1 MISEIP
7 LELLREILQYLSL
20 EDIKSFS
27 TCSKQCRF
35 RSLLNVFRAIAICQE
50 SARAL
55 RDSGSLCSL
64 VTNIRYA
71 ILRPSNSGREVSQ
84 ERFHGLVKECRTSFD
99 VLEHFTNLEVI
110 EIADFK
116 LPEQS
121 EYRLLSSTFRKLST
135 YPLIKNLKRI
145 QMFST
150 AVRTDP
156 SLEAQYE
163 NYLDNLTDE
172 NDIFIENGIRKGD
185 EIATL
190 PKGTFN
196 LEELSLN
203 VRDIYMED
211 SERSESIGFADELL
225 TSSRLVLKRLS
236 VDVYHMLF
244 SESKNCIFPT
254 LSFLS
259 IWCGG
264 FGIQDMSE
272 ISCSFPNIEELRIGG
287 ERYRIYQRVAMR
299 HTEKTPYV
307 EIGRMPKL
315 KRIFLP
321 QPSDLQLKFLNEGEL
336 DKTVEYWMGK
346 RPDQEIKLLNPS
358 PLTMLEQVEFC
369 NGSTEAL
376 ECCII
381 DGDTRRWRTTRS
393 YSIRIQEDPTLRPVG
408 WDFEVRAVE
417 AHPR

>member
-20 EDIKSFS
+20 KDIKSFS

-35 RSLLNVFRAIAICQE
+35 RSLQNVFRAIAICQE

-55 RDSGSLCSL
+55 RDRGSLCSL
-64 VTNIRYA
+64 VTTIRYA
-71 ILRPSNSGREVSQ
+71 ILRPSNSSREVSQ
-84 ERFHGLVKECRTSFD
+84 EQFHDLVKECRVSFD
-99 VLEHFTNLEVI
+99 ILKHFKNLEVI

-116 LPEQS
+116 LPEQF
-121 EYRLLSSTFRKLST
+121 EYRLLSSTFKKLST
-135 YPLIKNLKRI
+135 YPLFKNLKRI
-145 QMFST
+145 QMLSASARSDFSL
-150 AVRTDP
+150 A
-156 SLEAQYE
+156 AQYKH
-163 NYLDNLTDE
+163 YLDNLTDE
-172 NDIFIENGIRKGD
+172 NNIFIENGVLKQD
-185 EIATL
+185 EIANF

-203 VRDIYMED
+203 VRDIYVDD
-211 SERSESIGFADELL
+211 SEHEESIGFADELL
-225 TSSRLVLKRLS
+225 ISSRLVLKRLS
-236 VDVYHMLF
+236 INAYHILF
-244 SESKNCIFPT
+244 SEKKNCIFPA

-264 FGIQDMSE
+264 VGIEDMSE
-272 ISCSFPNIEELRIGG
+272 ISCLFPNIEELRIGG
-287 ERYRIYQRVAMR
+287 ERYRVYERVVMR

-307 EIGRMPKL
+307 EIGCMPKL
-315 KRIFLP
+315 KRVFLP

-346 RPDQEIKLLNPS
+346 RPDQEFKLLNPS

-369 NGSTEAL
+369 NGSTGAL

-393 YSIRIQEDPTLRPVG
+393 FSTRMQEDPTLRPVG
-408 WDFEVRAVE
+408 WDFEVGAVE
-417 AHPR
+417 KH